1 MIEILIMDDSSD
13 KIESLKSEIFPIF
26 QNGEIVVEVAHSL
39 VAGRTK
45 MQKKTY
51 DLLILDMVMPEHDLE
66 DANRTSGA

>member
-39 VAGRTK
+39 VAGEPRC
-45 MQKKTY
+45 KKKLMTY
-51 DLLILDMVMPEHDLE
+51 
-66 DANRTSGA
+66 